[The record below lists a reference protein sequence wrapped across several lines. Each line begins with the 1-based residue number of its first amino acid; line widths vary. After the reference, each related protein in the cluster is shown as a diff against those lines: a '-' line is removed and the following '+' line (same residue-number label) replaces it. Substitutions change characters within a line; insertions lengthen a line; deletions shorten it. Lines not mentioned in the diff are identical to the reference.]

1 MTGQPMLVV
10 GVDGIP
16 RIAPGDDL
24 AAIVIR
30 AIAQTT
36 WPDGSSGLVDGDVV
50 VVTSKVV
57 AKAEGRVIRADSRDA
72 AIESETARVV
82 ATKETPR
89 GVTRIVQTRTGLVLA
104 AAGVDASNIDE
115 GHVVLLPEDPDASAR
130 RLRAELAAATG
141 ATVGVVVTDTM
152 GRPWRLGVSD
162 VAIGCAGLAPLD
174 DHTGRIDGFG
184 RTLEMTVVA
193 VADEVASATDLV
205 KGKIEGSPVAL
216 VRGLGHHVTA
226 DDGPGAAAIVRP
238 LDEDLFML
246 GTAEATAAGRRQA
259 PFERRTVRAFADEPV
274 PDAAIESAVAA
285 AVSAPAP
292 HHSEPWRFV
301 VLRDPEVRTRVLDAM
316 RERWIDDLTTID
328 AFAPESVARRVRRG
342 DLLRTAPAVVLP
354 FVDLTGAAHDY
365 PDPARLGHERDLFM
379 VAGGA
384 AVQNLMIALAADGW
398 GSAWISS
405 TMFCAGTVREVLDL
419 RQGWQPLGAVAVG
432 RPAAAPA
439 DRAPRVAG
447 DFLQYR

>member
-1 MTGQPMLVV
+1 MLVV

-301 VLRDPEVRTRVLDAM
+301 VLRDPEVRTHVLDAM

-342 DLLRTAPAVVLP
+342 DLLRTAPANDGTGTRT
-354 FVDLTGAAHDY
+354 VDG
-365 PDPARLGHERDLFM
+365 
-379 VAGGA
+379 GGA
-384 AVQNLMIALAADGW
+384 
-398 GSAWISS
+398 SS
-405 TMFCAGTVREVLDL
+405 RTARASSSPSS
-419 RQGWQPLGAVAVG
+419 RSRW
-432 RPAAAPA
+432 
-439 DRAPRVAG
+439 RAPSSLKRGMIRASSG
-447 DFLQYR
+447 R